1 MRHALL
7 PASGAALALLLLAL
21 PESVAAAPEPVW
33 PEPVWPEP
41 VWIDADPACDEH
53 RLGEVDDCWALVL
66 AFRSPE
72 IAIRGVSTVFGNT
85 DGATAFAIA
94 SALTRRFA
102 GGQGGGQGGELPA
115 VFRGAE
121 EGGGRAASAASRALG
136 RALERERLTVI
147 ALGPLTNVATVI
159 AGSPE
164 LIANI
169 GRVVAVAGRRPGAA
183 LNTGANP
190 LVHFHDLNFRKDPEA
205 ARIVLESGVP
215 LVLLPFEAARKVT
228 IGRADLA
235 RLAAGGAAGR
245 WLAAASA
252 GWIGAWERW
261 LLADGFHPFD
271 SLAVGYVTTPALFT
285 CETVPARITQRAF
298 LGAFHLHRDLEVSHD
313 FVGAPP
319 VNYCFDVNPR
329 FKARLISRVAGLG
342 TETAMKGAKR

>member
-1 MRHALL
+1 MFPAL
-7 PASGAALALLLLAL
+7 
-21 PESVAAAPEPVW
+21 
-33 PEPVWPEP
+33 
-41 VWIDADPACDEH
+41 
-53 RLGEVDDCWALVL
+53 
-66 AFRSPE
+66 
-72 IAIRGVSTVFGNT
+72 AIRGISTVFGNS

-94 SALTRRFA
+94 SALTHRFA
-102 GGQGGGQGGELPA
+102 GGHRGGHGGGQGSGFPA

-121 EGGGRAASAASRALG
+121 EGGGRAATAASRALG
-136 RALERERLTVI
+136 RALARERLTVI

-164 LIANI
+164 LIPNI

-183 LNTGANP
+183 LTTGANP
-190 LVHFHDLNFRKDPEA
+190 LVHFHDLNVRNDPEA
-205 ARIVLESGVP
+205 VRTVLESGVP
-215 LVLLPFEAARKVT
+215 LVLLPFEVARKVT

-235 RLAAGGAAGR
+235 RLAAGGPAGR

-271 SLAVGYVTTPALFT
+271 SLAVGYVTMPALFT
-285 CETVPARITQRAF
+285 CETVPARITQHVF
-298 LGAFHLHRDLEVSHD
+298 LGARHHHRDLEVSHD

-319 VNYCFDVNPR
+319 VNYCFDVSPR

-342 TETAMKGAKR
+342 TETARKGAKR